1 MNFNEINEKKV
12 FYIIKIARMYLIILK
27 RIVQAYSDI
36 FLRASTGD
44 IPAPFSTNELTNNNI
59 KEGGSNQKLI
69 LFSLGNAINFIIGRV
84 FNSTFSL
91 LLMSLDY
98 VIL

>member
-1 MNFNEINEKKV
+1 MK
-12 FYIIKIARMYLIILK
+12 YIKE
-27 RIVQAYSDI
+27 QAQEY
-36 FLRASTGD
+36 
-44 IPAPFSTNELTNNNI
+44 IPAPFSTNELTNNKI

-69 LFSLGNAINFIIGRV
+69 LFSLGKAIICIIGRA

>member
-1 MNFNEINEKKV
+1 MEI
-12 FYIIKIARMYLIILK
+12 I
-27 RIVQAYSDI
+27 QAYSDI
-36 FLRASTGD
+36 FLRASTGYI

>member
-1 MNFNEINEKKV
+1 VIYFKE
-12 FYIIKIARMYLIILK
+12 
-27 RIVQAYSDI
+27 QAQDY
-36 FLRASTGD
+36 
-44 IPAPFSTNELTNNNI
+44 IPAPFSTSELTNNKI
-59 KEGGSNQKLI
+59 KEGGNNQKLI
-69 LFSLGNAINFIIGRV
+69 LFNRGNAIICIIGRA